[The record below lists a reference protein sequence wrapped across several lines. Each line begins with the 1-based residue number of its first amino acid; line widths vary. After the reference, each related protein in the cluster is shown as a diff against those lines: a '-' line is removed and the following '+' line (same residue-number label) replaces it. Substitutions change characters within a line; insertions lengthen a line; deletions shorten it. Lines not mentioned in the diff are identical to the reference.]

1 MTKNIEGKG
10 YGWGRRGGY
19 GPYGY
24 GWPPPAQP
32 YPPQPYSPPPMG
44 EFRRIAAATEGYRGL
59 DDIISPVLGRA
70 PTFTIIELEKGEVKD
85 VRTIP
90 NPAAYAPRGAGGY
103 AIEILAREGVEA
115 VLAGGSGGWA
125 MQAAMSF
132 GIILI
137 PVPPGIPV
145 GEALNN
151 LISGR
156 GEGVGYP

>member
-1 MTKNIEGKG
+1 MDKNIEGKG

-70 PTFTIIELEKGEVKD
+70 PTFTIIELEKGEDYIDIGKPKSYVKALEESFK
-85 VRTIP
+85 R
-90 NPAAYAPRGAGGY
+90 
-103 AIEILAREGVEA
+103 AIIGEI
-115 VLAGGSGGWA
+115 
-125 MQAAMSF
+125 
-132 GIILI
+132 
-137 PVPPGIPV
+137 
-145 GEALNN
+145 
-151 LISGR
+151 
-156 GEGVGYP
+156 